1 MLVPSANCALPPL
14 EVLRAVFTNPDL
26 LRPDVSQVRVAE
38 HVAEEFAKLADSL
51 ERRGIHPEKA
61 AHFLMRLLFC
71 LFADSTDLL
80 PDHLFRQ
87 MIAKPENF
95 GRKLRQL
102 FAAMAS
108 KGSTF
113 GPHDIHYFNGGLFAD
128 DEVFEL
134 TSADLTI
141 QKAAAALDWSQI
153 EPAIFG
159 TLFERGLDPGKRSQL
174 GAHHTSREDILL
186 IVEPVVIERLQR
198 RWAAVKSEALALAAA
213 SEKERRAEVAAKK
226 KGAAYPRLRKQ
237 LQDTILDWV
246 EELSKI
252 RVLDPACGSGN
263 FLYLALRRML
273 DLWHEVR
280 VFCAEHGL
288 PTFLEKQVL
297 PSQLYGLEVN
307 VYAQELASVV
317 VWIGYLQWLNQ
328 NAIGWPTEPIRQMN
342 CRTVLSPIFTTRAP
356 RGWLRRTASWMKPS
370 SLPTAGPR
378 CSQTPNS
385 WNDCSN

>member
-1 MLVPSANCALPPL
+1 
-14 EVLRAVFTNPDL
+14 
-26 LRPDVSQVRVAE
+26 
-38 HVAEEFAKLADSL
+38 
-51 ERRGIHPEKA
+51 
-61 AHFLMRLLFC
+61 
-71 LFADSTDLL
+71 
-80 PDHLFRQ
+80 
-87 MIAKPENF
+87 
-95 GRKLRQL
+95 
-102 FAAMAS
+102 
-108 KGSTF
+108 
-113 GPHDIHYFNGGLFAD
+113 
-128 DEVFEL
+128 
-134 TSADLTI
+134 
-141 QKAAAALDWSQI
+141 
-153 EPAIFG
+153 
-159 TLFERGLDPGKRSQL
+159 LDPGKRSQL

-186 IVEPVVIERLQR
+186 IVEPVVIEPLQR